1 VSVSGWLQ
9 ERIRYRGAMGF
20 LRHKEVPHHRFAVT
34 YYTGG
39 ITLFFFLVQV
49 LTGLLLLMYYRPTAD
64 AAFESVRFIMSKV
77 RFGWLVR
84 QIHVWS
90 GSLMILAAALHL
102 LATFFGK
109 AYRRPREVTWL
120 TGVGLLFLTL
130 TFGFTGYLLPW
141 NTLAYFA
148 TQVGTEIA
156 GDVPVVGRAIMVLLR
171 GGEDI
176 TEATLSRFFGI
187 HVAILPAVTMLVL
200 GLHLLLVQVH
210 GMSRPISVQV
220 RGGEPF
226 YPHFVLRDLFLWVLL
241 LGGVAA
247 LATLVPWP
255 LGEKADLLAPAIG
268 LAMIVVRLGCFFAGC
283 CHGLHGKGRADVLE
297 RAPLAQL
304 ADSRRE
310 SILGDGSV
318 DRGPQ
323 RPQLAVHGVELAV
336 RHVDLIHG
344 RSVQVDQLDGIRRA
358 TGAPADQQ
366 GIDLECEESRQ
377 GVLLGWSLP
386 GLVVGDHQPA
396 IRGLL
401 HAVEDPADH
410 DAVQVLQHVELAI
423 DRLDLSGV
431 LHREVVGEQRQAL
444 QAPGAFLLDGF
455 EQPFELGDPHLGPGL
470 PEQVVEQLRGPF
482 GGGAVV
488 EALQREVRR
497 RPAGLIDRG
506 GLGEPVYRPELE
518 ELRAVLEVTG
528 SAR

>member
-1 VSVSGWLQ
+1 MSLSGWLQ
-9 ERIRYRGAMGF
+9 ERVRYRGAMGF
-20 LRHKEVPHHRFAVT
+20 LQHKEVPRHRFAVT

-39 ITLFFFLVQV
+39 VTLFFFILQV

-255 LGEKADLLAPAIG
+255 LGEKADPLAPA
-268 LAMIVVRLGCFFAGC
+268 
-283 CHGLHGKGRADVLE
+283 
-297 RAPLAQL
+297 
-304 ADSRRE
+304 
-310 SILGDGSV
+310 
-318 DRGPQ
+318 
-323 RPQLAVHGVELAV
+323 
-336 RHVDLIHG
+336 
-344 RSVQVDQLDGIRRA
+344 
-358 TGAPADQQ
+358 
-366 GIDLECEESRQ
+366 
-377 GVLLGWSLP
+377 
-386 GLVVGDHQPA
+386 
-396 IRGLL
+396 
-401 HAVEDPADH
+401 
-410 DAVQVLQHVELAI
+410 
-423 DRLDLSGV
+423 
-431 LHREVVGEQRQAL
+431 
-444 QAPGAFLLDGF
+444 
-455 EQPFELGDPHLGPGL
+455 
-470 PEQVVEQLRGPF
+470 
-482 GGGAVV
+482 
-488 EALQREVRR
+488 
-497 RPAGLIDRG
+497 PAGLKPEWYFLFMYQSLRMLPARIL
-506 GLGEPVYRPELE
+506 GLEGEKLGVMVFVFGSLLLLAVPFLDVWAQRERSHRAIAAAGIAALLFVIGMSVMA
-518 ELRAVLEVTG
+518 LRAGL
-528 SAR
+528 